1 MSETILIIGGGI
13 GGIRA
18 ALDLAE
24 AGAKVLLVDRGP
36 VIGGRMAV
44 LDKTF
49 PTLDCSICI
58 EGPLIGEVI
67 RHPNI
72 EVLTLSEVI
81 GLEGE
86 PGNFKVKIYQY
97 PRYVTDECTKCGK
110 CEEVCPVTVPF
121 EVDGGK
127 GLSLRKAIY
136 IPYPQAEPG
145 LYVID
150 INACMNDPP
159 GYFPCDRCIRVCERD
174 CIDFSMTPRMIERE
188 VASVIVATGYDLLD
202 PSGITRYGFGRIPDV
217 VTSLEFDRMLN
228 ASGPSGGEILRPSDH
243 KHAEKVL
250 FITCVGSRD
259 VHRVKYCSGFCCM
272 YTLKHALQA
281 KQHGVHEITCL
292 FMDIRAY
299 GKAFEDFYW
308 RAKREGIKIRKG
320 RASQLRYEDGRIKV
334 RYEDTIEGRIV
345 EDEFDLVVLAPAV
358 LPSNGNKELA
368 EALGIELDEYG
379 FIKTGVNGDPIATT
393 RPGVY
398 VCGSASGPKDIC
410 DTVQEGSAAA
420 IRALSHIPELKPE
433 KEEFEERIKDVY
445 PPRIGVFICHCG
457 SNIAGVVDIKKVLDS
472 VKDIP
477 DVVHVED
484 LRFACSAASVEYIA
498 NVINE
503 KKINRLVVSACSP
516 ATHLEVFRTSAKMAG
531 LNPYLVEMGNIR
543 NLDSWVHADEPD
555 KATLKA
561 IDYTKAAIE
570 RSKSLTPLEPIIV
583 PVVKRILVV
592 GGGIAGLFASAA
604 AAKAGI
610 ETILVEKSG
619 ELGGLVKDLYRI
631 APTHLSGENLVKYA
645 VREARESGV
654 KIFLNTVV
662 EEIDGFAGQFKVKL
676 SNGFET
682 DVGAIIIATGVSPH
696 VPVEWQGIGNGKLL
710 TNIDLE
716 KSRYDVDGKNIVFI
730 SCVGSRRNGRGCSRY
745 CCASMIHQALE
756 LRRKSRNVVV
766 LYKDIRTYTKEA
778 EELYR
783 EALKEGVL
791 FIRVDSDKP
800 IEESVEV
807 TDTVVRTYDQ
817 LIGDVV
823 EVPAD
828 KVVLVLGVEPNTEV
842 KRLAE
847 ALKVSEDREGF
858 LMEAHPKLG
867 PAESMVPGVFLAGSA
882 QGPKNV
888 EETIS
893 HALAAASKA
902 VALLSKGYIE
912 REPIIAQIDQ
922 DKCIKCGACMRACT
936 YGAIK
941 GEVRKHI
948 YVIPALCEGCG
959 NCLGECPVNAI
970 RMPGFNDEDIYKMM
984 EAILGE
990 EPEKKPIAFTCYWCS
1005 YAAADNTGIFKIQY
1019 PSSPRLIRLPCSSR
1033 VNWRLVKKAFLLGAP
1048 AVAITGCRITE
1059 SGSDC
1064 HYQWANR
1071 NTVKR
1076 YKSMKR
1082 IIEKQGIRSE
1092 RLIMSLFGAPEVDK
1106 FVETMKKLHDIAKT
1120 VSEEEI
1126 KETIEKLSKIR

>member
-1 MSETILIIGGGI
+1 MSDTILVIGGGI

-24 AGAKVLLVDRGP
+24 AGARVLLVDKGP
-36 VIGGRMAV
+36 VIGGRMAI

-72 EVLTLSEVI
+72 EVITLAEVI

-86 PGNFKVKIYQY
+86 PGDFKVKIYQY
-97 PRYVTDECTKCGK
+97 PRYVTEDCTKCGK

-136 IPYPQAEPG
+136 IPFPQAEPG
-145 LYVID
+145 VYVID
-150 INACMNDPP
+150 IDNCLNDPP

-174 CIDFSMTPRMIERE
+174 CIDFSMTPRVIERR
-188 VASVIVATGYDLLD
+188 VASVIVATGYELFD
-202 PSGITRYGFGRIPDV
+202 PSGMVRYGFGRIPDV
-217 VTSLEFDRMLN
+217 VTSIEFDRMLN
-228 ASGPSGGEILRPSDH
+228 ASGPSGGEVLRPSDH
-243 KHAEKVL
+243 KHAHKIL

-259 VHRVKYCSGFCCM
+259 IHNVKYCSGFCCM

-281 KQHGVHEITCL
+281 KQHGVEDVTCL

-299 GKAFEDFYW
+299 GKGFEDFYW
-308 RAKREGIKIRKG
+308 RAKKEGIKITKG
-320 RASQLRYEDGRIKV
+320 RPSHLSYVDGKVRV
-334 RYEDTIEGRIV
+334 RYEDTNEGRVV
-345 EDEFDLVVLAPAV
+345 EDEYDMVVLAPAV
-358 LPSNGNKELA
+358 LPSGGNRRLA
-368 EALGIELDEYG
+368 EALGIELDKYG
-379 FIKTGVNGDPIATT
+379 FIKAGVNGDPVATT

-420 IRALSHIPELKPE
+420 IRALSHIPELKPG
-433 KEEFEERIKDVY
+433 KEEFEEKIKDVH
-445 PPRIGVFICHCG
+445 PPRIGVFVCHCG
-457 SNIAGVVDIKKVLDS
+457 SNIAGVVDIKKVMDS

-477 DVVHVED
+477 GVVHVED

-498 NVINE
+498 NLIRE
-503 KKINRLVVSACSP
+503 KRLNRLVVSACSP
-516 ATHLEVFRTSAKMAG
+516 ATHLEVFRTAAKMAG

-543 NLDSWVHADEPD
+543 NLDSWVHANEPD
-555 KATLKA
+555 KATIKA
-561 IDYTKAAIE
+561 IDYTLAAIE
-570 RSKSLTPLEPIIV
+570 RSKALSPLEPIIV

-592 GGGIAGLFASAA
+592 GGGIAGLFAAAA

-610 ETILVEKSG
+610 ETILIEKEG
-619 ELGGLVKDLYRI
+619 ELGGLVRNLYKI
-631 APTHLSGENLVKYA
+631 APTGISGEELVRSA
-645 VREARESGV
+645 VKEAEESGV
-654 KIFLNTVV
+654 KIYTGTEV
-662 EEIDGFAGQFKVKL
+662 ESVDGFAGQFKVKL
-676 SNGFET
+676 SNGAEVE
-682 DVGAIIIATGVSPH
+682 VGAIILATGVVPH
-696 VPVEWQGIGNGKLL
+696 VPVEWQGLGDGKLL
-710 TNIDLE
+710 TNLDLE
-716 KSRYDVDGKNIVFI
+716 RMRYEVDGDNIVFI
-730 SCVGSRRNGRGCSRY
+730 SCVGSRRDGRGCSRY
-745 CCASMIHQALE
+745 CCTSMMHQALE
-756 LRRKSRNVVV
+756 LRRRGKNVVV
-766 LYKDIRTYTKEA
+766 FYKDIRTYTKEA

-783 EALKEGVL
+783 EALREGVL
-791 FIRVDSDKP
+791 FIRVDPDKP
-800 IEESVEV
+800 MEELVKIS
-807 TDTVVRTYDQ
+807 DGAVRARDQ
-817 LIGDVV
+817 LIADEV

-828 KVVLVLGVEPNTEV
+828 KVVLVLGIDPNREV
-842 KRLAE
+842 KNITE
-847 ALKVSEDREGF
+847 ALKVSEDREGY

-867 PAESMVPGVFLAGSA
+867 PAESMVPGIFLAGSA
-882 QGPKNV
+882 QGPKMV

-902 VALLSKGYIE
+902 VSLLSKGYIE

-936 YGAIK
+936 YNAIK

-970 RMPGFNDEDIYKMM
+970 RMPGFNDEDIFKMM
-984 EAILGE
+984 EAMLKE
-990 EPEKKPIAFTCYWCS
+990 EPMKKPIAFTCYWCS

-1033 VNWRLVKKAFLLGAP
+1033 VNWRLVKKAFMLGAP

-1071 NTVKR
+1071 STVKR
-1076 YKSMKR
+1076 YNSMKR
-1082 IIEKQGIRSE
+1082 IIEKQGIRSD
-1092 RLIMSLFGAPEVDK
+1092 RLILSLFGAPEVDK
-1106 FVETMKKLHDIAKT
+1106 FVETMRRLHEIAQT
-1120 VSEEEI
+1120 VTEDEI
-1126 KETIEKLSKIR
+1126 KETIEKLSKIK